1 MADPIEITVGDTG
14 VKLAGTLSAADD
26 SLPDLI
32 GATVKVSIRK
42 QNQIGGTPAVDLA
55 TCTVDNA
62 TAAAVGA
69 IPARHVYYQF
79 VAGDFANLVAGQ
91 MYTVQFKV
99 TRADNKVVHVPNTRR
114 YYTLLWVNPT
124 VGST

>member
-69 IPARHVYYQF
+69 IP
-79 VAGDFANLVAGQ
+79 
-91 MYTVQFKV
+91 VQFKV